1 MKTSK
6 LLHWLPRIICI
17 LAILFLSLFALDSF
31 SPERTLMQNISIFLT
46 HLIPSF
52 CLILILIIAW
62 KWEKTGGILLTVAG
76 LAWTVFV
83 FILNLKR
90 THSVAASL
98 MIILILGF
106 PFILSGILFIT
117 SSNSKNS

>member
-31 SPERTLMQNISIFLT
+31 SPERTLMQNILAFLT

-52 CLILILIIAW
+52 ILILILIIAW
-62 KWEKTGGILLTVAG
+62 KWEKTGGILLTIAG

-83 FILNLKR
+83 FVINLKR
-90 THSVAASL
+90 THSVAAAL
-98 MIILILGF
+98 LIIVMLGL
-106 PFILSGILFIT
+106 PFVLSGVLFIT
-117 SSNSKNS
+117 SSYSKKN